1 MKKSL
6 GLLIISLCCFG
17 IMSGCNSADKVHDGD
32 LISVQYT
39 AYFSDGTIFD
49 QNTPEMPL
57 MFTVGSGETIK
68 GLDAGIVGKKVGKT
82 SSIKI
87 TPAEWYGPLYS
98 EDNIQKVGKLIF
110 DKLEIVPE
118 IGKIQILDQL
128 EWMIRGIETDE
139 NGNDFVLFDLNPR
152 QTWDTLKYEIT
163 VLAKQE

>member
-1 MKKSL
+1 
-6 GLLIISLCCFG
+6 
-17 IMSGCNSADKVHDGD
+17 MSGCNSADKVHDGD

-87 TPAEWYGPLYS
+87 TPEKWYGPLYTQ
-98 EDNIQKVGKLIF
+98 DNIQKVGKLIF
-110 DKLEIVPE
+110 DKLGIAPE
-118 IGKIQILDQL
+118 SWAIQTLDQL
-128 EWMIRGIETDE
+128 EWVIRGTETDE
-139 NGNDFVLFDLNPR
+139 EGNTFVLFDINPR
-152 QTWDTLKYEIT
+152 QTWDTLTYKVTI
-163 VLAKQE
+163 LAKGQK